1 MNSTVRTLA
10 RITMA
15 VAALAAGQSHAALT
29 NFRSFSGSYGVSTD
43 GFGSSTQAGTI
54 SAFVPAGATVVA
66 AYLYTST
73 FSGTGGIGGTL
84 NGSSVNYSTLLG
96 ATAGLEAA
104 RADVTSLVKPSIDA
118 GPGGTYN
125 FRITETSQSQDG
137 EALVVVYQLASL
149 ATTTVA
155 ILDGFSATTGD
166 STSINFAQPLNPAA
180 PGFEAEM
187 RLGIGFSFDGSP
199 CGSSSSQTSTV
210 TVNATQITANAGCN
224 DDSADAAPDNGNL
237 ITVGGDDDPFSPLNP
252 TVAQDHERYNL
263 VPRLNAGDTVINV
276 TTRNPSNDD
285 NIFLAV
291 FKVSGNAGFNEPPP
305 SVPEPLSL
313 ALVGLGLAGV
323 GLSQRRRASR
333 RPL

>member
-1 MNSTVRTLA
+1 MKFLRTLA
-10 RITMA
+10 SAAA
-15 VAALAAGQSHAALT
+15 VLATLTVATTAHASL
-29 NFRSFSGSYGVSTD
+29 NSFQTFNGTYGVSTD

-73 FSGTGGIGGTL
+73 FAGTGGIGGTL
-84 NGSSVNYSTLLG
+84 NGTAVNYSTLLG

-104 RADVTSLVKPSIDA
+104 RADVTSIVKPTIDA
-118 GPGGTYN
+118 GAGGTYN

-149 ATTTVA
+149 GITTVA

-166 STSINFAQPLNPAA
+166 STSINFAEALNPAA
-180 PGFEAEM
+180 PGFKAEM
-187 RLGIGFSFDGSP
+187 RLGIGFSFDGTP

-210 TVNATQITANAGCN
+210 RVNGTQITANAGCN
-224 DDSADAAPDNGNL
+224 DDSADAAADNGNL
-237 ITVGGDDDPFSPLNP
+237 ITVGGDDDAFSPLNP

-263 VPRLNAGDTVINV
+263 VPQINAGDTTITIN
-276 TTRNPSNDD
+276 TRNPSNDD

-291 FKVSGNAGFNEPPP
+291 FQVTGNASINEPPP
-305 SVPEPLSL
+305 TVPEPLSL
-313 ALVGLGLAGV
+313 ALVGLALTGL
-323 GLSQRRRASR
+323 GLQRRAAKRA
-333 RPL
+333 